1 MAKFCRYCG
10 SPVGENAHFC
20 RKCGRQ
26 LTAASPQ
33 TGTQQQKVR
42 SAPQTTDTQMRSAPA
57 AQPVQQRKAP
67 ARQQTQTASRPAEP
81 KKAAAAAP
89 SPVRQQIGTLTA
101 SAAAGEADLGEL
113 QFPQAV
119 SAAVPEISVLSPVKG
134 IFQSAGSFLR
144 GVSDIFRKPSALIGT
159 LVLAALWFALS
170 LFRDSDS
177 QIVRIL
183 SWITFSEGGLDRS
196 VPGMVGGALGKG
208 TVAAALA
215 SLFTG
220 GLKDLI
226 KGIGALFTGHGEK
239 RSKASVILGLLA
251 GAALYIAFAGADSL
265 SGAAA
270 MTGISGA
277 LLSLEALGGGSGKL
291 YELARSL
298 TSRAADGVRTAVQGR
313 CDGLLTGLTMGFA
326 LATALTA
333 LAGTLGGLLK

>member
-1 MAKFCRYCG
+1 MARFCRYCG
-10 SPVGENAHFC
+10 SAVGENASFC
-20 RKCGRQ
+20 RSCGRQ
-26 LTAASPQ
+26 LTAAAPQKAEPQ
-33 TGTQQQKVR
+33 TRTPQAAHPARQQ
-42 SAPQTTDTQMRSAPA
+42 
-57 AQPVQQRKAP
+57 QQRKAP
-67 ARQQTQTASRPAEP
+67 AESKVRTVPA
-81 KKAAAAAP
+81 KAKPEEAAVKAP
-89 SPVRQQIGTLTA
+89 SGVLQKVNTLAA
-101 SAAAGEADLGEL
+101 SAAAGETDFGEL
-113 QFPQAV
+113 QLPDAV
-119 SAAVPEISVLSPVKG
+119 SAVIPETGVVSPIRG
-134 IFQSAGSFLR
+134 ILRSAGSFLR
-144 GVSDIFRKPSALIGT
+144 GIADIFRKPSALIGT

-196 VPGMVGGALGKG
+196 VPGMIGGALGKG

-220 GLKDLI
+220 GLKDLF

-277 LLSLEALGGGSGKL
+277 LLSLEALSGSGRI

-333 LAGTLGGLLK
+333 LAGTVGGLIR

>member
-1 MAKFCRYCG
+1 MAKYCRYCG
-10 SPVGENAHFC
+10 FPVVENANYC
-20 RKCGRQ
+20 RRCGRQ

-33 TGTQQQKVR
+33 TGTQQRRVR
-42 SAPQTTDTQMRSAPA
+42 SAPQTADTSA
-57 AQPVQQRKAP
+57 QQRTTP
-67 ARQQTQTASRPAEP
+67 VRQQAQTASRPAEP
-81 KKAAAAAP
+81 PKATASAP
-89 SPVRQQIGTLTA
+89 SAVPQQINTLTA
-101 SAAAGEADLGEL
+101 SAAAGETDLCEL
-113 QFPQAV
+113 QFPQNV
-119 SAAVPEISVLSPVKG
+119 STTVPEIRVLSPVRG

-144 GVSDIFRKPSALIGT
+144 GVSDIFRKPSALIVT

-177 QIVRIL
+177 QVVRIL

-196 VPGMVGGALGKG
+196 IAGMVGGAIGKG

-220 GLKDLI
+220 GLKNLF

-277 LLSLEALGGGSGKL
+277 LLSLEALSGSGRI

-333 LAGTLGGLLK
+333 LAGTVGGLIR